1 MKQEEHNEQVAVFAW
16 AGREEA
22 RYPELALLFAV
33 PNGGRRDKITG
44 ARLKA
49 EGVKPGVPDIWWPVA
64 RGPYHGLVIELKADK
79 GRPTPKQK
87 AWLAA
92 LEAQGWK
99 VMVCVGAAA
108 AVQVIEW
115 YAAGAENSPDQFVKT
130 S

>member
-1 MKQEEHNEQVAVFAW
+1 MA
-16 AGREEA
+16 
-22 RYPELALLFAV
+22 
-33 PNGGRRDKITG
+33 DS
-44 ARLKA
+44 
-49 EGVKPGVPDIWWPVA
+49 